1 MLNQTAMSS
10 ARRVNTLEGCVV
22 MRSEVILSH
31 VPVPLQFFFFF
42 SFAFGVLSGVES
54 SMVGGEPVCYIH
66 LILHDVKN
74 VS

>member
-10 ARRVNTLEGCVV
+10 ASRVNTLEGCVV

-31 VPVPLQFFFFF
+31 VPVPLQFF
-42 SFAFGVLSGVES
+42 SFVFGVLSGVES